1 MNNLTI
7 EQRIQNKLQ
16 YLNNMA
22 DKYDKLNQKTNNKYM
37 WRYNGICEHIE
48 ALENL
53 QNDITGE
60 WDEAY
65 EEDLKESN
73 IK

>member
-1 MNNLTI
+1 MEERLN
-7 EQRIQNKLQ
+7 NKLK
-16 YLNNMA
+16 YLYSMA
-22 DKYDKLNQKTNNKYM
+22 EKYNQLNQKSHNKYD
-37 WRYNGICEHIE
+37 WRLNGINEQIE

-53 QNDITGE
+53 QNNITGE

-73 IK
+73 I